1 MMKSFGFG
9 FRQQQQQQIQQQQQ
23 QQLQSPLLLVATAT
37 TGAAHEGA
45 ASSSNNNTNP
55 AQQLGAT
62 APSRLRARLT
72 SKPVPIS
79 TAPTSHSVEIFPSPP
94 LETPLLAAAELRL
107 TATAAAAPS
116 TSATMPNHYPPLR
129 RPAAASALGPAS
141 AAPLVVSSEAD
152 EAVAAAATLAQVRV
166 ANVISEMFGMSVDF
180 FLSARKMSPLLI
192 YFFPISADVLLR
204 LLHRFFRLLLLLPFA
219 AATAAGLASSG
230 LDAAGG
236 DEAAAAAAAAADPP
250 QGLKAPPA
258 APDGEEI
265 LRGIVFLPI
274 QLKLQTAPGQD
285 HP

>member
-1 MMKSFGFG
+1 MKSFGFG

-141 AAPLVVSSEAD
+141 AAPLVVPSEAD

-166 ANVISEMFGMSVDF
+166 DNVISEVFGMSDDF
-180 FLSARKMSPLLI
+180 FSARKMSPLLI
-192 YFFPISADVLLR
+192 YFFSISADVLLR